1 MADTPNNTNGAG
13 SRIGI
18 PLRTLLGYG
27 VWAVSMAVGF
37 ILTWALVYLY
47 LETDLERYG
56 SVYFFLTGI
65 SIGFVLVIWLDYF
78 LDTKILP
85 D

>member
-1 MADTPNNTNGAG
+1 MSEAPEKNKNEGA
-13 SRIGI
+13 SM
-18 PLRTLLGYG
+18 RTLMGYG

-37 ILTWALVYLY
+37 VTAWILVFVVFATS
-47 LETDLERYG
+47 LERFG
-56 SVYFFLTGI
+56 VNYFFLTAF
-65 SIGFVLVIWLDYF
+65 SIAILLVIWLDYF

>member
-1 MADTPNNTNGAG
+1 MSEAPEKNKNEGT
-13 SRIGI
+13 SM
-18 PLRTLLGYG
+18 RTLMGYG

-37 ILTWALVYLY
+37 VTTWILVFVVFATS
-47 LETDLERYG
+47 LERFG
-56 SVYFFLTGI
+56 VNYFFLTAF
-65 SIGFVLVIWLDYF
+65 SIAILLVIWLDYF